1 MEFLE
6 QLAAALGD
14 RYRVERELGHG
25 GMAVVFLA
33 EDLKHRRRVAIK
45 LLKPELSALLGSERF
60 LREIEIAATLQHPH
74 ILPLYDSGQ
83 VLVERP
89 EPFDTAQGRL
99 REGPLSVLYYVMPFA
114 EGESLRQRLARE
126 SQLPLDAALR
136 IAREV
141 GSALQYAHEHGVV
154 HRDIKPENIMLSGGQ
169 AVVAD
174 FGIARA
180 LHAVNADQLTLS
192 GMVVGTPQYMSPEQA
207 AGAEVDGRSDQY
219 SLACTLY
226 EMLIGQ
232 PPFTGPSPHAV
243 MARHSLEPVPSLRV
257 VRQTV
262 PQAVEGAIMQ
272 ALAKLPADRFASMQ
286 RFLDALEPPGTAA
299 TAPSLPASSP
309 RRSGWR
315 VGWPVMAALGAGM
328 IAALAAWW
336 FGARGPTGR
345 VHPASGLVTAVVV
358 LPFQELASGPDSSYL
373 GGGMTDGLI
382 ADLAQIGSL
391 KVISRSS
398 GAVAQGT
405 ARSLAELAGKLG
417 VEAVVNGSIRRAGD
431 TVWVSVRLLHAP
443 DSTVLLAKDY
453 RRRLGELPD
462 LQREITMAVTGSISA
477 KLKGTERSRLDA
489 RREVDQRAYDAYLRG
504 RFHLER
510 EELDQARTL
519 FEQASRIAPDWA
531 PPYVGLANYYSA
543 LPFYAD
549 VAPADVLPKARAAL
563 AHALELDETLAE
575 AHAANAYIRAY
586 YEWDW
591 RAAEQE
597 FRRALELQPN
607 YADAYFS
614 YGRFLASRRRLDEAI
629 AQVERAVELDPLSLP
644 LQANRALLDY
654 FAGRYDQAD
663 SRLREVLKSDSS
675 DVLAKWGLALV
686 EEQQGR
692 LDDAIAILEPVTG
705 SSFNRKASL
714 AHIYAVA
721 GKSARARS
729 VLVELR
735 AATAGKYVPAYWFAL
750 VHAGL
755 GERDQALR
763 YLERAY
769 EERSTVLAYLP
780 IDPRLASLRDDPRFI
795 ALARRLGG
803 E

>member
-1 MEFLE
+1 MEFVQ
-6 QLAAALGD
+6 QLATALGD

-60 LREIEIAATLQHPH
+60 LREIEIAAALQHPH
-74 ILPLYDSGQ
+74 ILPLFDSGQ
-83 VLVERP
+83 AGGL
-89 EPFDTAQGRL
+89 
-99 REGPLSVLYYVMPFA
+99 LYYVMPFA

-126 SQLPLDAALR
+126 TQLPLHAALQ

-180 LHAVNADQLTLS
+180 LHAANADQLTLT
-192 GMVVGTPQYMSPEQA
+192 GMVIGTPQYMSPEQG
-207 AGAEVDGRSDQY
+207 AGGVVDGRSDQY

-232 PPFTGPSPHAV
+232 PPFTGPSPNAV
-243 MARHSLEPVPSLRV
+243 IARHSLEPVPSLRV

-262 PQAVEGAIMQ
+262 SPAVEGAIMQ
-272 ALAKLPADRFASMQ
+272 AMAKLPADRFASMQ
-286 RFLDALEPPGTAA
+286 KFVDALESPEFA
-299 TAPSLPASSP
+299 TVPALPAPSRSRPGPRASRRVMSGVAAGVIVAMATWWFAAGHRTSDAHPASS
-309 RRSGWR
+309 
-315 VGWPVMAALGAGM
+315 V
-328 IAALAAWW
+328 
-336 FGARGPTGR
+336 
-345 VHPASGLVTAVVV
+345 VTAGAV
-358 LPFQELASGPDSSYL
+358 LPFQEVGSSPDSSYL
-373 GGGMTDGLI
+373 GEGMTDGLI

-405 ARSLAELAGKLG
+405 ARSLAELASKLG
-417 VEAVVNGSIRRAGD
+417 VEAVVKGSIRRAGD
-431 TVWVSVRLLHAP
+431 TVWVGVRLLHAP
-443 DSTVLLAKDY
+443 DSTLLLARDY
-453 RRRLGELPD
+453 QSRLGELPD
-462 LQREITMAVTGSISA
+462 LQRQITMAVTGSISA

-489 RREVDQRAYDAYLRG
+489 RREVDQRAYEAYLRG
-504 RFHLER
+504 RFHLEH
-510 EELDQARTL
+510 EELERARSL
-519 FEQASRIAPDWA
+519 FEQAGRIAPDWA
-531 PPYVGLANYYSA
+531 PPYVGLANYYTA
-543 LPFYAD
+543 LPFYTD
-549 VAPADVLPKARAAL
+549 VPPAEVLPKARAAL
-563 AHALELDETLAE
+563 GHALELDETLAE

-614 YGRFLASRRRLDEAI
+614 YSRFLASRRRLDEAI
-629 AQVERAVELDPLSLP
+629 AQLGRAVELDPLSLS

-654 FAGRYDQAD
+654 FAGRYDRAD
-663 SRLREVLKSDSS
+663 SLLREVLKSDST
-675 DVLAKWGLALV
+675 DVLAQWGLALV
-686 EEQQGR
+686 AEQQGR
-692 LDDAIAILEPVTG
+692 PDDAIAILEPLSV
-705 SSFNRKASL
+705 SSLNRKSSL
-714 AHIYAVA
+714 GHAYAVA
-721 GKSARARS
+721 GKAARARTI
-729 VLVELR
+729 LAALR
-735 AATAGKYVPAYWFAL
+735 AATAKSYVPSYYFAL
-750 VHAGL
+750 VHTGL

-769 EERSTVLAYLP
+769 EERSTVLAYLL
-780 IDPRLASLRDDPRFI
+780 IDPRLGPLRDEPRFL